1 MEQPLILVVEDNL
14 PMLSGIRDLLEM
26 AGYRTLTAP
35 DAASALRLLEEHHPD
50 LILSDIM
57 MPGLDGYQF
66 YEGVRQRPEWVDI
79 PFIFLTARGE
89 KTDVRRGKELGADDY
104 ITKPFEQ
111 EDLLAAVRGKLARR
125 AALERRSEQRLEAL
139 KRTILSTLSHEFRT
153 PLTYVI
159 NYSQMLEQEREG
171 LSPEEFQGFMQA
183 IRRGA
188 ERLQR
193 LVFDFIT
200 LVEIETG
207 EAERLYLL
215 RRRPIEPFGP
225 WLRTLARRYEGAAQG
240 RGLALVL
247 EVPDELPAVTGDEVL
262 LSDAISRLLDNAVK
276 FSRPES
282 RSIWVRAGTAGG
294 RVWIEVEDEGVGIP
308 RQEMSALFDLFHQI
322 DRQRREQQGTGSGLA
337 ICKGLV
343 ELHGGRVTARSQAG
357 RGSTF
362 RIELPL
368 AG

>member
-14 PMLSGIRDLLEM
+14 PMLAGIHDMLEM
-26 AGYRTLTAP
+26 AGYRALTAP
-35 DAASALRLLEEHHPD
+35 DADSALRLLENHRPD

-57 MPGLDGYQF
+57 MPGLDGYEF
-66 YEGVRQRPEWVDI
+66 YHRVRQCPEWVDI

-104 ITKPFEQ
+104 ITKPFEK

-125 AALERRSEQRLEAL
+125 AVLERRSQERLEAL
-139 KRTILSTLSHEFRT
+139 KRTILGTLSHEFRT

-159 NYSQMLEQEREG
+159 NYSQMLEQEGEE
-171 LSPEEFQGFMQA
+171 LSPQEFQNFMQA

-215 RRRPIEPFGP
+215 RRRPLEPFAA
-225 WLRTLARRYEGAAQG
+225 WLRTLARRYEVAAKG
-240 RGLALVL
+240 RGLSLMC
-247 EVPDELPAVTGDEVL
+247 EIPDDLPAVIGDEAL
-262 LSDAISRLLDNAVK
+262 LADAISRLLDNAIK

-282 RSIWVRAGTAGG
+282 QKVWMRGGVAGG
-294 RVWIEVEDEGVGIP
+294 QVWVEVEDEGVGIP
-308 RQEMSALFDLFHQI
+308 PEEMPGLFDLFHQI
-322 DRQRREQQGTGSGLA
+322 DRQKREQQGTGSGLA

-343 ELHGGRVTARSQAG
+343 EIHGGRVTARSQPG

-368 AG
+368 PG

>member
-1 MEQPLILVVEDNL
+1 MERPLILVVEDNL
-14 PMLSGIRDLLEM
+14 TMLSGIRDLLEM
-26 AGYRTLTAP
+26 AGYRALTAP
-35 DAASALRLLEEHHPD
+35 DADSALRLLEDHRPD

-66 YEGVRQRPEWVDI
+66 YERVRQRPEWVDI

-89 KTDVRRGKELGADDY
+89 KADVRRGKALGADDY

-111 EDLLAAVRGKLARR
+111 DDLLAAVRGKLSRR
-125 AALERRSEQRLEAL
+125 AALERRSEERLEAL
-139 KRTILSTLSHEFRT
+139 KRTILGTLSHEFRT

-159 NYSQMLEQEREG
+159 NYSQMLDEEG
-171 LSPEEFQGFMQA
+171 PALSPEDFRSFMQA

-215 RRRPIEPFGP
+215 RRRPIESFGP
-225 WLRTLARRYEGAAQG
+225 WLRTLARRHEAAAQA

-247 EVPDELPAVTGDEVL
+247 QVPDDLPAVLGDEVL
-262 LSDAISRLLDNAVK
+262 LSDAISRLMDNAIK
-276 FSRPES
+276 FSRPQS
-282 RSIWVRAGTAGG
+282 RSVWVRAGASAG
-294 RVWIEVEDEGVGIP
+294 RVWLEVEDEGVGIP
-308 RQEMSALFDLFHQI
+308 PQEMSALFNLFHQI

-337 ICKGLV
+337 ICKALV
-343 ELHGGRVTARSQAG
+343 ELHGGTVTARSQVG
-357 RGSTF
+357 QGSTF
-362 RIELPL
+362 RIELP
-368 AG
+368 AAV

>member
-1 MEQPLILVVEDNL
+1 MERPLILVVEDNA
-14 PMLSGIRDLLEM
+14 PMLTGIQDLLEM
-26 AGYRTLTAP
+26 AGYRVL
-35 DAASALRLLEEHHPD
+35 AAAEAGAALRLLEECHPD

-57 MPGLDGYQF
+57 MPGIDGYQF
-66 YEGVRQRPEWVDI
+66 YERVRQRPEWLDI

-111 EDLLAAVRGKLARR
+111 EDLLAAVRGKLSRR
-125 AALERRSEQRLEAL
+125 EALERKAEERLTAL
-139 KRTILSTLSHEFRT
+139 KRTILSTLNHEFRT

-159 NYSQMLEQEREG
+159 NYSQMLDEG
-171 LSPEEFQGFMQA
+171 GADLSYEEFRQFMQG

-193 LVFDFIT
+193 LVFDFIA

-215 RRRPIEPFGP
+215 RRRPIDDLGP
-225 WLRTLARRYEGAAQG
+225 WLRTLARKYEKAAQDQG
-240 RGLALVL
+240 LVL
-247 EVPDELPAVTGDEVL
+247 VLQVPDDLPAVTADEVF
-262 LSDAISRLLDNAVK
+262 LSDAIGRLLDNAIK

-282 RSIWVRAGTAGG
+282 QRLWVRAGASGSF
-294 RVWIEVEDEGVGIP
+294 VWIEIEDEGEGIP
-308 RQEMSALFDLFHQI
+308 REELSSLFNLFHQI
-322 DRQRREQQGTGSGLA
+322 DRQKRCQRGTGSGLA

-343 ELHGGRVTARSQAG
+343 ELHGGTLGARSQVG
-357 RGSTF
+357 QGSTF
-362 RIELPL
+362 WIRLP
-368 AG
+368 AVG